1 MAFNMKFISGIDNI
15 DSNIYRYSIYLKTV
29 TGVLEAIPVIESPL
43 IELLRGSA
51 SVGQSNSTRFYS
63 VHTFVLPLLIN
74 VFILM
79 HFLMIR

>member
-29 TGVLEAIPVIESPL
+29 TGVLEAI
-43 IELLRGSA
+43 
-51 SVGQSNSTRFYS
+51 VGQSNLTRFYS